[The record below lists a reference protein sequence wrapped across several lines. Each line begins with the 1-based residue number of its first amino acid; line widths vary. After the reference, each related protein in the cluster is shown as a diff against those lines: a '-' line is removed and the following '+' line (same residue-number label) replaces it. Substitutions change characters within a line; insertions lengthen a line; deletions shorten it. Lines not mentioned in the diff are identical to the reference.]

1 MGGHVKLCDFGFAAR
16 VSSSSLID
24 SNGGS
29 GGKSGS
35 DGDTALVDGCGTA
48 MYVAPEIAEGF
59 MKRPHGFPVDWWGL
73 GCVLFEM
80 ITGE

>member
-29 GGKSGS
+29 GGKSGCE
-35 DGDTALVDGCGTA
+35 GHTAVVVGGGSA
-48 MYVAPEIAEGF
+48 FFV
-59 MKRPHGFPVDWWGL
+59 PH
-73 GCVLFEM
+73 
-80 ITGE
+80 